1 MSQRAPLQRD
11 PSVEPNRIAVVV
23 PSDLLARSS
32 QVGIVGLFL
41 IATLW
46 CAHVAQPVL
55 VPVLLAWVIATIAG
69 PPIDFLQDRGVPR
82 VISAILVTCSLVV
95 VMLIL
100 LLLLSAPL
108 TYWIGRAAE
117 LGMLIKQKLQV
128 MNEPLAFLDEIRKSL
143 SALAGAEPG
152 AIKVEQPTGNVFSTL
167 LAILTPAVGQT
178 ILFVGALLFQLIYW
192 DRIQKTAVL
201 LLRDRKARLAALRTL
216 REINGS
222 MSTYFSTL
230 TIVNVC
236 LAAVTMLLTWL
247 VGLPNPLLWGVFAGV
262 MNYIP
267 YLGPAIVVGT
277 LSVVG
282 LVAFPT
288 LGEAA
293 VAPLIY
299 VAIATLEGY
308 FITPAIMGRR
318 LELNPF
324 GVFLAIAFCAW
335 LWGPIGAFLAV
346 PLLIA
351 VTVASDHVFLDDAPD
366 LPE

>member
-1 MSQRAPLQRD
+1 MSQRAPKHSD
-11 PSVEPNRIAVVV
+11 PPAEPVRIAIAAA
-23 PSDLLARSS
+23 SDLLARSS

-41 IATLW
+41 IAIVW
-46 CAHVAQPVL
+46 CAHVAQPVV

-69 PPIDFLQDRGVPR
+69 PPIGFLQERGVPR
-82 VISAILVTCSLVV
+82 VVSAILVTCSLVV
-95 VMLIL
+95 VLLIL
-100 LLLLSAPL
+100 LFLLSAPL
-108 TYWIGRAAE
+108 TYWIGRATE

-128 MNEPLAFLDEIRKSL
+128 MSEPLAFLDEIRKSV
-143 SALAGAEPG
+143 SAVAGAEPG
-152 AIKVEQPTGNVFSTL
+152 AIKVEQPAANVFSTL
-167 LAILTPAVGQT
+167 FAILTPAVGQT
-178 ILFVGALLFQLIYW
+178 ILFVGAFLFQLIYW
-192 DRIQKTAVL
+192 ERIQKAAVL
-201 LLRDRKARLAALRTL
+201 LLRDRSTRLAALRTL
-216 REINGS
+216 KEINGN

-236 LAAVTMLLTWL
+236 LAAVTVLLTWL
-247 VGLPNPLLWGVFAGV
+247 VGLPNPLLWGVLAGL

-282 LVAFPT
+282 LIALPT

-308 FITPAIMGRR
+308 FITPAIMGKR

-351 VTVASDHVFLDDAPD
+351 VTVASDHLFLDEAPD